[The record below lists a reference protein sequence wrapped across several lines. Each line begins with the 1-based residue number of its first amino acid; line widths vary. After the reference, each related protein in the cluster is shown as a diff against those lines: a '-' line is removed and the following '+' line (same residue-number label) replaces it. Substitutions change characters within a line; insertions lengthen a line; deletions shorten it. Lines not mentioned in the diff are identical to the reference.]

1 MKTMYK
7 YILSAIFMLM
17 AGQRLQAQEAFYIYR
32 NDGDFNG
39 FFYDEVKS
47 MGYSKFDLD
56 GIEHDV
62 YVVQEIELEDTIYRI
77 PLAAIDSVGFVQPD
91 IILNDRFVD
100 LGVRYSDPDNFPYD
114 PYMEIEI
121 SHLDP
126 YVIHWQCQYDYS
138 GKIYNENLPRVGDV
152 LYRHYWALG
161 EFNDEYGHY
170 EGGIDGPF
178 VGKVREVIPDPD
190 YDDNDWRWLIYCDPV
205 EDISDVFE
213 QFITVEQLNNRDGIA
228 NVRTAGMHKIRRR
241 VEGNKELTIV
251 NLSGRFPFSRS
262 EDNWEMSLGL
272 DLSLAVKARMTY
284 KLTREDFYVNVK
296 FEEDATV
303 GTDFSIKGT
312 IRETTTWQI
321 GKFPIYVP
329 SFLPLFEI
337 NPAPGSFFKTSADV
351 NMKVSSPHFGFHA
364 EQSVTI
370 NGDGV
375 TGGSSSN
382 CILADDGWGLELSL
396 NGSVHTGMYFPF
408 NIETNTW
415 AKKIAWCSTG
425 VDLYVG
431 PKLSSS
437 FTLDPV
443 ALAQNQN
450 VYNAFKN
457 TKISLTGATVA
468 LEGTAKFSAKGK
480 KETSHKIFE
489 AETNFVQRDLNLF
502 PSFEQT
508 DVEVKD
514 NTISRLVP
522 AQYAEKTIKPR
533 GYSLPWYVGVG
544 AYDKDGNLVSKW
556 YNYSSGN
563 VEVRGKYSAF
573 NLFTEANGTL
583 QLYDGEYKIVP
594 LVEVMGYDVPVW
606 DQAKTVTAK
615 LGIYADWYYA
625 DGSMF
630 NTVGRSNI
638 VTNLPG
644 YDNGYIMLYG
654 LLPGDRVYCEA
665 ESYEVGGVLF
675 DGNMGI
681 SYDTDGEFE
690 EDQAPLL
697 CLKIKWKYTPKKA
710 SNGNQYL
717 GGTQPTLITVFRAN
731 GSMVEFRSNK
741 AEVHAQN

>member
-1 MKTMYK
+1 MKRI
-7 YILSAIFMLM
+7 ILSLLLL
-17 AGQRLQAQEAFYIYR
+17 AGFASSQAQEAFYIYR

-39 FFYDEVKS
+39 FFFDEVTR

-56 GIEHDV
+56 SIEHDV
-62 YVVQEIELEDTIYRI
+62 YVVQEIETEDSIYRI
-77 PLAAIDSVGFVQPD
+77 PLAAIDSIGFQQPE
-91 IILNDRFVD
+91 IILNERFVNLD
-100 LGVRYSDPDNFPYD
+100 ARYRDPENFPYD
-114 PYMEIEI
+114 PYMDINI

-126 YVIHWQCQYDYS
+126 YVIHWQCAYDYS
-138 GKIYNENLPRVGDV
+138 GKIYNDNLPRVGDV
-152 LYRHYWALG
+152 LYSHLWALG
-161 EFNDEYGHY
+161 VFNNEYGRY

-190 YDDNDWRWLIYCDPV
+190 YDDDDWRWLIYCDPID
-205 EDISDVFE
+205 DISDVFE
-213 QFITVEQLNNRDGIA
+213 QFITVEQLSRNSDGIYY
-228 NVRTAGMHKIRRR
+228 VKTAGMNKILRR

-251 NLSGRFPFSRS
+251 NLNGRFPFSRS

-284 KLTREDFYVNVK
+284 KLSRKDFYVNVK
-296 FEEDATV
+296 FEEDANV
-303 GTDFSIKGT
+303 GTDFSVKGT
-312 IRETTTWQI
+312 IHETTTWQI
-321 GKFPIYVP
+321 AKFPIYVP

-351 NMKVSSPHFGFHA
+351 NMKISSPHFGFHA
-364 EQSVTI
+364 EQTVTI
-370 NGDGV
+370 TGDGV
-375 TGGSSSN
+375 TGGSSSK

-450 VYNAFKN
+450 IYSTFKN
-457 TKISLTGATVA
+457 TKISLTGATAA

-489 AETNFVQRDLNLF
+489 AEENFVEQSLNLF
-502 PSFEQT
+502 PSFDPS

-522 AQYAEKTIKPR
+522 AQYVEKTIKPR
-533 GYSLPWYVGVG
+533 GYCLPWYVGMG

-563 VEVRGKYSAF
+563 DETRAKYSAF
-573 NLFTEANGTL
+573 NQFTEVNGAL

-594 LVEVMGYDVPVW
+594 LIDVLDYDVPVW
-606 DQAKTVTAK
+606 DLAKTVTAK
-615 LGIYADWYYA
+615 LGLYADWYYE
-625 DGSMF
+625 DGNMF
-630 NTVGRSNI
+630 YSVGRTNT

-644 YDNGYIMLYG
+644 YDSGYIMLYG
-654 LLPGDRVYCEA
+654 LLPGDKVYCEA
-665 ESYEVGGVLF
+665 ENYEIAGVLF
-675 DGNMGI
+675 DGDKGI
-681 SYDTDGEFE
+681 SYDTDGEPE
-690 EDQAPLL
+690 EDVGPLRR
-697 CLKIKWKYTPKKA
+697 LKIKWKYTPKKS

-731 GSMVEFRSNK
+731 GSKVEFKSNTPY
-741 AEVHAQN
+741 VYAQD